1 MGSIVVCGGGV
12 VGLATA
18 MMLGRDGHQVTVL
31 ESDPTP
37 VPASAL
43 DAWDRWDR
51 SGVAQFR
58 QPHNLF
64 PRFRSILEH
73 ELPGMVDALLAEG
86 CVWVHPTLAPPP
98 SIEDRSPRPDDDRF
112 SFVTGRRPA
121 VELAFARAA
130 ETADGVTVR
139 RGVRARGLVAADDQR
154 DVLDVGG
161 VVTFDGQRLEADLVV
176 DAMGR
181 RSPVA
186 GWLQEMGGRSPVTE
200 SADCGFVYYTRYF
213 AGPEL
218 PQQRA
223 GTLARMGTISV
234 LTLPGDNGTWSVTV
248 FGASRDTPLK
258 QLRDAEVFNRVIRAC
273 PAHAHWLDGE
283 PMSAVLAMA
292 GVLDRYHRYSVD
304 GRPLATG
311 LASVGDAWAC
321 TNPSAGRGLSVGLI
335 QAQQLRRV
343 VQEHL
348 DDRPAFAA
356 AWDAATEAH
365 VTPYYRSQ
373 IAADRVRL
381 AEMDALRDGRPPP
394 PPDPLMSAFFA
405 GSGFDADLFRALIEV
420 MTCMALLQ
428 DVLDR
433 PGMRAAIMTYADR
446 QPGQIPGPDR
456 QQLVSLLTG

>member
-223 GTLARMGTISV
+223 GTLALMGTISV

-258 QLRDAEVFNRVIRAC
+258 QLRDAEVFDRVIRAC
-273 PAHAHWLDGE
+273 PAHAQWLEGE

-335 QAQQLRRV
+335 QAQQLCRV
-343 VQEHL
+343 V
-348 DDRPAFAA
+348 RGAP
-356 AWDAATEAH
+356 
-365 VTPYYRSQ
+365 
-373 IAADRVRL
+373 
-381 AEMDALRDGRPPP
+381 
-394 PPDPLMSAFFA
+394 
-405 GSGFDADLFRALIEV
+405 
-420 MTCMALLQ
+420 
-428 DVLDR
+428 
-433 PGMRAAIMTYADR
+433 
-446 QPGQIPGPDR
+446 
-456 QQLVSLLTG
+456 